1 MVWWRR
7 LKEKVGWVSVG
18 RREDCLKG
26 RTAGDVPEMLNEIS
40 SSSLSPLRS
49 RVLYTRTLG
58 EMHPRVCVR
67 MCVCVCVGRFFLD
80 SHSTSLH
87 HVLFFLSLFVR
98 AVCVFLLRVRQR
110 LETCAGCT
118 MHPPTSTILL
128 HTHSTSR
135 RFRIYR
141 LISSDQ
147 LANGI
152 SP

>member
-49 RVLYTRTLG
+49 RVLYRRTLG

-67 MCVCVCVGRFFLD
+67 MSACVCVGRFFLD

-87 HVLFFLSLFVR
+87 HVFFFLSLFVR
-98 AVCVFLLRVRQR
+98 AVCVFFFFVFAKDWRPVLGALCTRRHRQSFY
-110 LETCAGCT
+110 T
-118 MHPPTSTILL
+118 
-128 HTHSTSR
+128 HTAQADDSV
-135 RFRIYR
+135 FI
-141 LISSDQ
+141 
-147 LANGI
+147 G
-152 SP
+152 